1 MSPRYPDIRIAI
13 VSENPLAWVSAV
25 RLALRR
31 AGADRSEIDRFSTEA
46 WTAGDPAEVESLCRR
61 WVRLEG
67 G

>member
-13 VSENPLAWVSAV
+13 ASENPLAWVSAV

-31 AGADRSEIDRFSTEA
+31 AGADRSEIERFSSEA
-46 WTAGDPAEVESLCRR
+46 WSAGDPGELASLCRR
-61 WVRLEG
+61 WVRLDG